1 MRKLIF
7 TLLLTS
13 FSFLSYAGSGT
24 EVTVASTDVNTSE
37 LTPEMLNMGIEE
49 FLALTPKKYK
59 EKTGK
64 KLGFKNTVK
73 LKAAQKVFRKKMKK
87 GDADLSKGVY
97 ILLAIIGWGFLGI
110 GLMSDWDGNEWI
122 IALVLTALCWLPGV
136 IYTLAKMKNY
146 Y

>member
-1 MRKLIF
+1 
-7 TLLLTS
+7 
-13 FSFLSYAGSGT
+13 
-24 EVTVASTDVNTSE
+24 
-37 LTPEMLNMGIEE
+37 
-49 FLALTPKKYK
+49 
-59 EKTGK
+59 
-64 KLGFKNTVK
+64 
-73 LKAAQKVFRKKMKK
+73 MKK